1 MTHCSK
7 KGGHIFV
14 HHPARNVCAKFKVN
28 RLSDLRT
35 GARQKCS
42 PPRNLSLEKF
52 D

>member
-14 HHPARNVCAKFKVN
+14 HHPARNVCAKFQVN

-35 GARQKCS
+35 GARQVFTTQK
-42 PPRNLSLEKF
+42 PFAREI
-52 D
+52 